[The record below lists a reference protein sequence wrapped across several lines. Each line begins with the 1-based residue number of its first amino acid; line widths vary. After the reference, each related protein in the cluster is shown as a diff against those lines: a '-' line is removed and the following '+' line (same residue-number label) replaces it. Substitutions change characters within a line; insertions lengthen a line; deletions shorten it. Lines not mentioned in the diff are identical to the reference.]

1 MEVVAQMMEVYECF
15 CLLPAVQHLCISDH
29 DIAEIQQTMLSE
41 RDIAFAIAAEKEIER
56 DIKKKLFCV
65 ALDGDYEMAK
75 CGTSSESPSTTEPCS
90 SSRT

>member
-41 RDIAFAIAAEKEIER
+41 RDIAFAIAAVKEIER
-56 DIKKKLFCV
+56 DIRISCDV
-65 ALDGDYEMAK
+65 WRSMATTK
-75 CGTSSESPSTTEPCS
+75 WPSAARRWSPRAAASATL
-90 SSRT
+90 